1 MTPLV
6 LPFLLV
12 FFTIAFL
19 LVFSTTAASNYDYFH
34 LVLQW
39 PGSFCNVNR
48 CYPMC
53 TGYPEIFFT
62 NHGLWPAFRNG
73 MFPSCDKNMPSAS
86 KYNQRKVCLALTHT
100 TLS

>member
-12 FFTIAFL
+12 FSTIAFL
-19 LVFSTTAASNYDYFH
+19 LVISTTAASNYDYFH

-48 CYPMC
+48 YCPMS
-53 TGYPEIFFT
+53 TGYPEKKFT
-62 NHGLWPAFRNG
+62 IHGL
-73 MFPSCDKNMPSAS
+73 
-86 KYNQRKVCLALTHT
+86 
-100 TLS
+100 

>member
-12 FFTIAFL
+12 FSTIAFL

-48 CYPMC
+48 CCPMS
-53 TGYPEIFFT
+53 TGYPKKNFT
-62 NHGLWPAFRNG
+62 IHGLWPAFRNG
-73 MFPSCDKNMPSAS
+73 IIPSCDKNMPSAS
-86 KYNQRKVCLALTHT
+86 KYNRRKVCLALTQT